1 MSDYAIAN
9 ILAGVV
15 VVSMMSS
22 LLLFLNVVLMGGFMK
37 HVGRWFLLSGA
48 LLALGL
54 LLLPVVD
61 RFWVASQL

>member
-15 VVSMMSS
+15 VVSMMLS
-22 LLLFLNVVLMGGFMK
+22 LIVFLSVVLMGDIMK
-37 HVGRWFLLSGA
+37 HFGRWFLLSGA
-48 LLALGL
+48 LLAMGL